1 MLRDIVKKWK
11 DKNVF
16 YLKGDDLYGHDF
28 EASTDGVHPTDL
40 GFYRMA
46 QEIIPKVK
54 VALEI

>member
-1 MLRDIVKKWK
+1 MVSKWK

-40 GFYRMA
+40 GFLRMS
-46 QEIIPKVK
+46 QEIVPYVK
-54 VALEI
+54 EILKK